1 MFVGRRMTRNLIT
14 VAPNT
19 SILKV
24 KNLLNQYNID
34 QVPVVEGTY
43 IVGIVTD
50 RDIRENSASP
60 ASTLSIHELNYLL
73 SEMKVEQIM
82 TRKLYTV
89 SPGTTIED
97 AVALINEKRVNALPV
112 VVGRELV
119 GIITTCDMLN
129 VLLEVMGVGTPSV
142 RVELTLSSD
151 MGEIRKIAGIVND
164 MGLRIISFVSTIS
177 REKDDTRTAV
187 IRVNA
192 DDSAELRRRFEEA
205 GYAVTTEYKVG
216 K

>member
-14 VAPNT
+14 VTPDT

-34 QVPVVEGTY
+34 QVPVVEGKNL
-43 IVGIVTD
+43 VGVVTD

-73 SEMKVEQIM
+73 SEMKVGEIM
-82 TRKLYTV
+82 TKKLYTV

-97 AVALINEKRVNALPV
+97 AVSLINEKRVNALPV

-142 RVELTLSSD
+142 RVELTLSSS

-164 MGLRIISFVSTIS
+164 MGLRIISIVSTIS
-177 REKDDTRTAV
+177 REKENTRTTV

-192 DDSAELRRRFEEA
+192 NDSAELCHRFEEA
-205 GYAVTTEYKVG
+205 GYSVTTDYKVE